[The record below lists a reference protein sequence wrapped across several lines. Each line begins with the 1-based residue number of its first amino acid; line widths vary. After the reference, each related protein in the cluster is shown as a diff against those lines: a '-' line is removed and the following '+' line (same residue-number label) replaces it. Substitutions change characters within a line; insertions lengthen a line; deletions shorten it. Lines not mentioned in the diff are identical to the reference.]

1 MNGLTEKE
9 EGKGM
14 KGKGKGGWMGDGEI
28 GRREKEEGKGKDG
41 WVHDIYRWYIND
53 RSRYR

>member
-41 WVHDIYRWYIND
+41 WYMISTDGT
-53 RSRYR
+53 